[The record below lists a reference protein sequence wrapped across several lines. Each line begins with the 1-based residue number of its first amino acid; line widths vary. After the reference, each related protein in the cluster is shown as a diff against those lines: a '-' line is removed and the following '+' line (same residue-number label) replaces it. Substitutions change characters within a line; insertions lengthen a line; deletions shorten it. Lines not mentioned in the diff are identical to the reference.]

1 MKRFYLFPTLA
12 ALALLLTA
20 CPQPTP
26 EPPPPP
32 LELAWQTALVTPDV
46 LLEVDAAAGGG
57 FVYVFNEE
65 LPLDGDY
72 SKKWAALWRVDAAS
86 GEALGP
92 VKFPDDAAAA
102 TLAANGFGCP
112 QPLAPYVVVDG
123 QGAVYTRVALRNA
136 AAQADGCDTF
146 DGSWVASSWAVFGVF
161 DAGLNRT
168 GLAWLKAFGGDDPTY
183 AAAYARLARADAGA
197 VVAGAY
203 QADAR
208 LLQTQTFRGSL
219 SPDGT
224 LNVALEGP
232 LGEHVYRAFSL
243 PEGWLAVERPDDPDA
258 AGWGERL
265 VRRDAAGAVLWS
277 VVTSQGFPPTERAAG
292 GPGSAGDGLRERG
305 GEVRDAL
312 PGAGAAGSGAQP
324 GALRGPD
331 RRGRAHLD
339 PLGPR
344 RRGRVVH
351 PQPLRRRAARL
362 RPGEGRALPGD
373 PQRAA
378 GAGSG
383 GRGDALDHQPAGNH
397 HRRPRGRGRLV
408 LHLPAPELH
417 PPLPGGRE
425 AGGGELLLVGLE
437 PGAGVGDRPLPAA
450 GAGVRAEVLSGVE
463 AVRTAALATWLN

>member
-46 LLEVDAAAGGG
+46 KLTVDAAAGGG

-161 DAGLNRT
+161 DADLNRT
-168 GLAWLKAFGGDDPTY
+168 GLAWLKAFGADDPTH

-224 LNVALEGP
+224 LDVALEGP

-277 VVTSQGFPPTERAAG
+277 VVTSQGFPPTEYAAG
-292 GPGSAGDGLRERG
+292 VPGRPETVFVSGVANYGTPYLGQAPPAVEPNQAPFVARIDGGALTWIRWVHAEETEWFNPNHYAAVPLAYDPAKDELYLGIHSVLLALDPADGATRWITNLREIIT
-305 GEVRDAL
+305 
-312 PGAGAAGSGAQP
+312 
-324 GALRGPD
+324 
-331 RRGRAHLD
+331 
-339 PLGPR
+339 
-344 RRGRVVH
+344 
-351 PQPLRRRAARL
+351 
-362 RPGEGRALPGD
+362 GD
-373 PQRAA
+373 PGGVDDWFFIYQPQNFTHLFLA
-378 GAGSG
+378 GGKLVGVSYSWWDSNQ
-383 GRGDALDHQPAGNH
+383 GRGSETD
-397 HRRPRGRGRLV
+397 RYRPLV
-408 LHLPAPELH
+408 LGFE
-417 PPLPGGRE
+417 R
-425 AGGGELLLVGLE
+425 
-437 PGAGVGDRPLPAA
+437 RY
-450 GAGVRAEVLSGVE
+450 
-463 AVRTAALATWLN
+463 